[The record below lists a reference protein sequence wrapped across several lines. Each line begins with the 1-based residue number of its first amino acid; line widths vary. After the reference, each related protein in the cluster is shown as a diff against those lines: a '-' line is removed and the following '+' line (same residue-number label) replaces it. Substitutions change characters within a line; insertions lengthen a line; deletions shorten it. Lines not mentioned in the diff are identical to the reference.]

1 MNILFKKVFFFIF
14 FFSFFLQIYQIALSE
29 KNIFVVLKVDD
40 KIITNVDIQNEL
52 NYLIAL
58 NNDLKDIDRNS
69 VIKIAKDSLVREAIK
84 IKELTN
90 YFDLSEISEIS
101 NDVIK
106 DFYIKLN
113 LNDEEEFIN
122 YLKLYK
128 LSLTEIKT
136 KIGIEILW
144 NNFIAKRYQNQVN
157 VDVVKIKEKIKNE
170 KISSVNEVE
179 YNLSEIIFRSK
190 TNQKID
196 ALAIEIQESIKTEG
210 FNNSANKYSLAD
222 SSKFGGR
229 IGWIK
234 KTQLSK
240 DLIEKLKN
248 LKVNEISDVIK
259 ITNGFMILKINDM
272 RTIKKKLD
280 NKKILEEMVNFEQQ
294 KQYNQYSIIHYNK
307 LKNNT
312 LISE

>member
-1 MNILFKKVFFFIF
+1 M
-14 FFSFFLQIYQIALSE
+14 
-29 KNIFVVLKVDD
+29 
-40 KIITNVDIQNEL
+40 
-52 NYLIAL
+52 
-58 NNDLKDIDRNS
+58 
-69 VIKIAKDSLVREAIK
+69 
-84 IKELTN
+84 
-90 YFDLSEISEIS
+90 
-101 NDVIK
+101 
-106 DFYIKLN
+106 
-113 LNDEEEFIN
+113 
-122 YLKLYK
+122 
-128 LSLTEIKT
+128 
-136 KIGIEILW
+136 
-144 NNFIAKRYQNQVN
+144 
-157 VDVVKIKEKIKNE
+157 VKIKEKIKNE

-280 NKKILEEMVNFEQQ
+280 DKKILEEMVNFEQQ